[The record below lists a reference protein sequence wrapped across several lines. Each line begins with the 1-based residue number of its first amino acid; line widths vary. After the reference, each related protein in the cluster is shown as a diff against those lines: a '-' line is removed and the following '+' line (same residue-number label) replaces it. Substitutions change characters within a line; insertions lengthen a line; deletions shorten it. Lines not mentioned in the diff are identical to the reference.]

1 MLSIINQ
8 LMKHYIKIGVYLLLA
23 SFIAVACQ
31 DDSVTEN
38 NNDAL
43 GPSSQV
49 TAILTALTANET
61 TEINVID
68 STACFNIK
76 LPVAV
81 VANGQQITI
90 SSENDYAAV
99 EAVFNQSNNDTDEFE
114 YVYPITVV
122 YANYSE
128 FTVAGTQEY
137 NTIVNACNFNPQY
150 ISSSCVAINYPITV
164 FGYNSGFQMENTYE
178 LNGNVELY
186 NILLNLSVNEYYAI
200 NYPITLTLNGQ
211 QIVTVNSNNEL
222 EQAIVNGVVN
232 CNNEPTEPVGCQNPG
247 VLTDGLI
254 LYMPFSNNVYDLK
267 GAAVTAPAD
276 TTFVADR
283 NNNAKCAISFN
294 GSQSLQVTSTAENA
308 LVDGDEVSIS
318 LWFRMQNTTA
328 GDFEAFFSKGDNNA
342 PGFYLAVYDGN
353 TPMFG
358 LTPNAPQY
366 NQLWDMNWNQE
377 PDLWQDTTNWHHIV
391 ITLNA
396 NYEAKLY
403 RDGTLQNTGA
413 FTNATFGAN
422 ALDYFIGQ
430 DFTGYLDDLRVYKK
444 VLSATEVQTLF
455 ELEGDCNTCL
465 E

>member
-1 MLSIINQ
+1 
-8 LMKHYIKIGVYLLLA
+8 MKSYIKIAIYILLA
-23 SFIAVACQ
+23 SFITIACQ

-43 GPSSQV
+43 GPTSQL
-49 TAILTALTANET
+49 TAILTALTANES

-76 LPVAV
+76 LPVGV
-81 VANGQQITI
+81 VANGQQITV

-99 EAVFNQSNNDTDEFE
+99 EAVFNQSNDDIDQLT

-128 FTVAGTQEY
+128 FEVGSEQEY
-137 NTIVNACNFNPQY
+137 NTILNACNFNPQY
-150 ISSSCVAINYPITV
+150 ISSNCVAINFPITV

-178 LNGNVELY
+178 LTTDAELY
-186 NILLNLSVNEYYAI
+186 NILLNLSANEYYAI
-200 NYPITLTLNGQ
+200 SYPITLTLNGQ
-211 QIVTVNSNNEL
+211 QMITVNSNTEL
-222 EQAIVNGVVN
+222 EQAIVNGVTN
-232 CNNEPTEPVGCQNPG
+232 CSNEPTEPVGCQNPG
-247 VLTDGLI
+247 VLTQDLVI
-254 LYMPFSNNVYDLK
+254 YMPFSNNVYDLK

-294 GSQSLQVTSTAENA
+294 GSQSLQIASTAANA
-308 LVDGDEVSIS
+308 LVDGDELSIS
-318 LWFRMQNTTA
+318 LWFRMQNTVG
-328 GDFEAFFSKGDNNA
+328 GDFEALFSKSNNNA
-342 PGFYLAVYDGN
+342 AGFYLAVYDGN

-366 NQLWDMNWNQE
+366 NQIWDDNWNQD
-377 PDLWQDTTNWHHIV
+377 PDLWQDTTNWHHLV
-391 ITLNA
+391 ITLNV

-403 RDGTLQNTGA
+403 RDGILQNTEALINGA
-413 FTNATFGAN
+413 IGTD
-422 ALDYFIGQ
+422 ALAYFIGQ